1 MPSPVCSPSLV
12 ELSDSDLLG
21 VVLGVHHVV
30 VDRHLLPKV
39 PQAPVGDLDRL
50 PVKHRMEDL
59 TGRDGC
65 VEDLE
70 ELFPDIAGHPGIPR
84 RVKPPDLCLPAP
96 ALSLFVVVVER
107 VNV

>member
-1 MPSPVCSPSLV
+1 M
-12 ELSDSDLLG
+12 
-21 VVLGVHHVV
+21 LGVHHVV

-39 PQAPVGDLDRL
+39 PEAPVGDLDR
-50 PVKHRMEDL
+50 VSVEQGVEDV

-84 RVKPPDLCLPAP
+84 WVKPPDLCLPAP